1 MMRSQVLSVHL
12 VSGLAEGEYDKI
24 VQYCATQGTKLLQ
37 EMDAIETEI
46 REGLWGKQDGQETQD
61 TPFAVN
67 KSVEEETL
75 VASLSK
81 KSTAP
86 TVKREKVLLGFRKVD
101 ETEGVKG
108 VELSESQAVNIKKGN
123 VSYADALK
131 F

>member
-1 MMRSQVLSVHL
+1 
-12 VSGLAEGEYDKI
+12 
-24 VQYCATQGTKLLQ
+24 
-37 EMDAIETEI
+37 MDAIETEI